1 LAQRDI
7 QFPVQ
12 KPFMGFLDMDGLPGS
27 KHGLDSIT
35 IRLHSNEAPLA
46 NSRQRGVEGVC
57 CFGYFPS
64 TVLIWPTLP

>member
-27 KHGLDSIT
+27 KHGLYPIT
-35 IRLHSNEAPLA
+35 IRLNSNDTPLA
-46 NSRQRGVEGVC
+46 NSLQRGVKGVRC
-57 CFGYFPS
+57 LGYFPS
-64 TVLIWPTLP
+64 TVLIWPTFP